1 MCKYKYMK
9 SLNNCVKCGTSETMK
24 GRNYC
29 KACHNHRVN
38 ERYKNRKN
46 KNEIKKCVVCNET
59 KKLSEF
65 YGTGAKCKV
74 CEDELRREKYH
85 KNINESRKKN
95 RIKRKKLRE
104 KLKTNNK
111 PRKCYKCKKT
121 QGVSEFHP
129 TQRECKK
136 CCNEYKRKRH
146 IENPSVRISSA
157 MKNGINQS
165 LRLGKQGHKWE
176 SVVGYS
182 LEDLIKHLESLW
194 EPWMNWENYGNPNG
208 NHTQCWHIDHI
219 KPQSWFEFSSC
230 EDPQFKE
237 CWSLENLQPKEGIEN
252 ISKNNRF
259 IG

>member
-95 RIKRKKLRE
+95 RIKQ
-104 KLKTNNK
+104 T
-111 PRKCYKCKKT
+111 
-121 QGVSEFHP
+121 
-129 TQRECKK
+129 
-136 CCNEYKRKRH
+136 
-146 IENPSVRISSA
+146 
-157 MKNGINQS
+157 INQENAINVRKHKAFLNS
-165 LRLGKQGHKWE
+165 TLRKENVKNA
-176 SVVGYS
+176 V
-182 LEDLIKHLESLW
+182 
-194 EPWMNWENYGNPNG
+194 MNINEKD
-208 NHTQCWHIDHI
+208 IL
-219 KPQSWFEFSSC
+219 K
-230 EDPQFKE
+230 
-237 CWSLENLQPKEGIEN
+237 IEA
-252 ISKNNRF
+252 
-259 IG
+259 